1 LVAIRGSDLN
11 ELPRAN
17 TENLGGPLRSIPAGQ
32 NSLAEVW
39 AGEKRIGIL
48 DSFPKGDLAEICR
61 KYSAYQ
67 PDSGVFSSKFSR
79 GIEPQHPLPLEYFQ
93 RYWEG

>member
-1 LVAIRGSDLN
+1 MG
-11 ELPRAN
+11 
-17 TENLGGPLRSIPAGQ
+17 
-32 NSLAEVW
+32 
-39 AGEKRIGIL
+39 GEKRIGIL

-79 GIEPQHPLPLEYFQ
+79 GIEPPHSLPLE
-93 RYWEG
+93 